1 MARLQGGRD
10 AVESGF
16 WGQIGR
22 SDGSLF
28 GPIWPSGIFTGNDV
42 LKSVQNFDLS
52 LTRMPQT
59 KITCDRGFLCRV
71 LERILEAKHSSF
83 S

>member
-28 GPIWPSGIFTGNDV
+28 GPIWPSGIFTGGEG
-42 LKSVQNFDLS
+42 
-52 LTRMPQT
+52 R
-59 KITCDRGFLCRV
+59 DR
-71 LERILEAKHSSF
+71 
-83 S
+83 

>member
-28 GPIWPSGIFTGNDV
+28 GPIWPSGIFTGHDE
-42 LKSVQNFDLS
+42 
-52 LTRMPQT
+52 RMAAAST
-59 KITCDRGFLCRV
+59 LAFKAT
-71 LERILEAKHSSF
+71 EA
-83 S
+83 